1 MNISNSLVGYSN
13 RVIDAA
19 ESSGYPV
26 SSSSK
31 QEGSL
36 LMTARGGIW
45 ILLVD
50 GEATVQHL
58 RALMLRMKGYH
69 VDIASNLD
77 EAYAK
82 LDERTYKL
90 VIVDVG
96 HYADKGIE
104 FCEELKN
111 KNPHQKV
118 LIHAEDRVFPLK
130 NDCPDDVIP
139 KQEGP
144 VTFVNAVERCLGAV

>member
-1 MNISNSLVGYSN
+1 
-13 RVIDAA
+13 
-19 ESSGYPV
+19 
-26 SSSSK
+26 
-31 QEGSL
+31 
-36 LMTARGGIW
+36 MTARSGTW

-69 VDIASNLD
+69 VDIALSLA
-77 EAYAK
+77 EAHQKIA
-82 LDERTYKL
+82 EQSYKL

-96 HYADKGIE
+96 HYADQGVD
-104 FCEELKN
+104 FCEEIKR
-111 KNPHQKV
+111 KNPHQKL

-130 NDCPDDVIP
+130 SDCPDDVIP

-144 VTFVNAVERCLGAV
+144 LTFVNAVERCLGAA

>member
-1 MNISNSLVGYSN
+1 
-13 RVIDAA
+13 
-19 ESSGYPV
+19 
-26 SSSSK
+26 
-31 QEGSL
+31 
-36 LMTARGGIW
+36 MTAARSGIW

-69 VDIASNLD
+69 VDIATSLEQARARID
-77 EAYAK
+77 K
-82 LDERTYKL
+82 RFYKL

-96 HYADKGIE
+96 HYADPGVE
-104 FCEELKN
+104 FCEEIKRKN
-111 KNPHQKV
+111 SHQKL

-130 NDCPDDVIP
+130 SDCPDDVVP

-144 VTFVNAVERCLGAV
+144 LTFINAVERCLNAA